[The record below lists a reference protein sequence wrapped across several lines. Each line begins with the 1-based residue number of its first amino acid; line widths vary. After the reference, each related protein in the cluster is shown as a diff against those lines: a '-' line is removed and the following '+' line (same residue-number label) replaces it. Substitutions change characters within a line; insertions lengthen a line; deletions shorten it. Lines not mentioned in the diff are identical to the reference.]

1 MLSISTSFTD
11 SIGLSHLTQSKWLI
25 SAALSALI
33 LWRHDAEALWAA
45 FGSALNAMLSI
56 TLKNILNQERP
67 VSTLRSDPGMP
78 SSHAQSIA
86 YTTAFF
92 IISCKPV

>member
-1 MLSISTSFTD
+1 MSFTD
-11 SIGLSHLTQSKWLI
+11 SIGLSHLTQSKWVV
-25 SAALSALI
+25 SAAFTALI

-45 FGSALNAMLSI
+45 FGCAVNALLSV

-67 VSTLRSDPGMP
+67 VSTLRPDPGMP

-86 YTTAFF
+86 YVTAFF